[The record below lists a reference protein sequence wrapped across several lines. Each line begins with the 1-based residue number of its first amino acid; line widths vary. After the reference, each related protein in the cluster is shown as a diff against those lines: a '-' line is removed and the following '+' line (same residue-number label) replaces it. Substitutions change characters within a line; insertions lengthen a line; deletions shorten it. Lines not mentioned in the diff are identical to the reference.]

1 MYSRSGFVDAMRNVQ
16 STPRILCQAFQ
27 RDLSALFDGELP
39 EESARR
45 TLVHIESCTDCAEF
59 FEAIRLQ
66 ALAHRD
72 AAIPGSL
79 STRLRR
85 MRGQDLFDGLADAE
99 ILRRL
104 AQALYELG
112 KAYALVATD
121 GDYLLQVAQEPVVI
135 DEFTQGEAA
144 DAAHAAEE
152 SGAARLSAETL
163 RQGADDQLLKS
174 HQLLSEALRL
184 KPKFAEARIY
194 MGYVLQSQGN
204 DCEAIDAYREVF
216 LRTDRLVNRGHAAV
230 QLGLVYDRVG
240 ESQRALRI
248 YRWVVASGLVARKPE
263 FAFVLHNIVVE
274 HLALGDAASAS
285 EMLQHIR
292 QNHPSLWGQTIE
304 WLRTA
309 PELLATLG
317 ADTTISAW
325 IRQEEPSLFAA

>member
-1 MYSRSGFVDAMRNVQ
+1 MYDRTGFVDAMRNVQ
-16 STPRILCQAFQ
+16 TAPRVLCQAFQ
-27 RDLSALFDGELP
+27 RDLSALLDGELAEDP
-39 EESARR
+39 ARR
-45 TLVHIESCTDCAEF
+45 TLVHIESCVDCAEF

-85 MRGQDLFDGLADAE
+85 MRGQDLFDGLTDAE

-121 GDYLLQVAQEPVVI
+121 GDYLLRVAQEPVVI

-163 RQGADDQLLKS
+163 RHDASNQLVKS
-174 HQLLSEALRL
+174 HQLLGEALRL

-194 MGYVLQSQGN
+194 LGFVLQSQGN
-204 DCEAIDAYREVF
+204 DSEAIDAYREVF

-230 QLGLVYDRVG
+230 QLGLVYDRLG

-263 FAFVLHNIVVE
+263 FSFVLHNIVVE
-274 HLALGDAASAS
+274 HLALDDAPAASK
-285 EMLQHIR
+285 MLLHIR
-292 QNHPSLWGQTIE
+292 NHYPSLWSQAIE
-304 WLRTA
+304 WLRSA

-317 ADTTISAW
+317 ADQDSSAW
-325 IRQEEPSLFAA
+325 IRKAEPALFAA